1 MKTLE
6 LMVDRCLIQICVE
19 DILYIEVKDKLC
31 TIHRKNQDDI
41 QIFMSIS
48 KLEKQLPADA
58 FVRISRCYLVSCDC
72 IEKIQKEIVLTDG
85 KSLAYS
91 ARKKSQIMKA
101 YYDYLE
107 KGWAKRR
114 DKSSNKN
121 FYLELQKKY
130 ETMVDFP
137 VAFIVLRAKAALQT
151 QKMYFELVFGNYQAE
166 KLLEIPRG
174 KLEGRNFMECL
185 FEEESAALAR
195 WLAQTAFHGLKERN
209 VEKNTKLQKAICMEG
224 YQIIYGYCACL
235 LWDVTKDM
243 NSQYIK
249 GIDSKYSKEERKDLF

>member
-6 LMVDRCLIQICVE
+6 LMVERCLTQIRVD

-48 KLEKQLPADA
+48 KLEKQLPKEV

-91 ARKKSQIMKA
+91 ARKKGQIMKA

-107 KGWAKRR
+107 KECVARK
-114 DKSSNKN
+114 DKNTNKN
-121 FYLELQKKY
+121 FYHEIQKKY

-137 VAFIVLRAKAALQT
+137 VAFIVLRVKKASQT
-151 QKMYFELVFGNYQAE
+151 QKMCFELVFGNRQAE
-166 KLLEIPRG
+166 KLLEVPGG
-174 KLEGRNFMECL
+174 KLEGRNFMDCL
-185 FEEESAALAR
+185 FEEESAALTK
-195 WLAQTAFHGLKERN
+195 WLTKTAFHNMKERN
-209 VEKNTKLQKAICMEG
+209 VERSTKLHKVICMEG

-235 LWDVTKDM
+235 LWDITKDIH
-243 NSQYIK
+243 SQYIK
-249 GIDSKYSKEERKDLF
+249 SIDAKDTKEEGKDLF